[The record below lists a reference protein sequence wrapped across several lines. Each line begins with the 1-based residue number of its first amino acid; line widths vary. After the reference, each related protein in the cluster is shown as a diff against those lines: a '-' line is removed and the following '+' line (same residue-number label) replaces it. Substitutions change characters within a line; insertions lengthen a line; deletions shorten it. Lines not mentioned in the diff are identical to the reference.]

1 MKKAFFSVLYL
12 IFATAAFA
20 VETLPVAVVKIAPPH
35 IFTKS
40 LDNFIR
46 AVAPETSVQTQ
57 MIIAM
62 SMAQFGYPF
71 FDGVDRAENAV
82 VAIFDNST
90 GKPDV
95 VAAIKADPAVA
106 AVCKNVAVQQ
116 GQYLAKNGWFAVNM
130 SGKLDEAKFEALANA
145 AIECTKEKSPYSFSI
160 SFYPD
165 RTDIKIPKDSLKL
178 KSEDSAKFAL
188 ACMENFSELF
198 KQMEKLELA
207 LNIGSDGVASKVTV
221 SAKDGSKMAEVFN
234 MMPKRAKIR
243 GLGAMNTDAV
253 YVAMGSIDTARATD
267 PLFDILLP
275 IMKNFMEIS
284 QQQEEAIRIYS
295 KKCGTTWA
303 GCMNFNPGKEV
314 FPEIV
319 NVTQTSLSYDD
330 MEKYNNSVFPL
341 ELKIPGESGASK
353 ATLNQS
359 CQRVKI
365 SGMEALKLT
374 TTCDHPMVELGKDN
388 ATYVLIKDGLLV
400 QASSEDLL
408 VKAAEKLSE
417 QNPALSRFEK
427 TDNDAIMILNTK
439 KILSLQ
445 GVDIG
450 NQDIQPVVLFGKFKK
465 NAAEVFSRM
474 DAGTI
479 SRIYKISSALPKPGA
494 ANQTPK
500 GQQGAP
506 QNQSL

>member
-1 MKKAFFSVLYL
+1 MKKALFSVLYL
-12 IFATAAFA
+12 IFAMAAFA
-20 VETLPVAVVKIAPPH
+20 AETMPAAVIKIAPPH

-40 LDNFIR
+40 LDDFIR

-95 VAAIKADPAVA
+95 LAAIKADPAVA
-106 AVCKNVAVQQ
+106 AVCKNAAAQQ
-116 GQYLAKNGWFAVNM
+116 GQYLVKNGWFAVNM
-130 SGKLDEAKFEALANA
+130 SGKLDAAKFEALANA
-145 AIECTKEKSPYSFSI
+145 TIECTEEKSPYSFSI
-160 SFYPD
+160 SFYPE
-165 RTDIKIPKDSLKL
+165 RTGIKIPKDSLKL
-178 KSEDSAKFAL
+178 KNEDSAKIAL
-188 ACMENFSELF
+188 ACLENFSDLF
-198 KQMEKLELA
+198 KQMKKLELA
-207 LNIGSDGVASKVTV
+207 LNIGSDGVASKMTV

-234 MMPKRAKIR
+234 MLPKRAKIR
-243 GLGAMNTDAV
+243 GLGAMNTDAL

-267 PLFDILLP
+267 PLLDMLMPMI
-275 IMKNFMEIS
+275 KNFMEIS
-284 QQQEEAIRIYS
+284 QQQEEAIRVYS

-303 GCMNFNPGKEV
+303 GYMNFNLGNEIS
-314 FPEIV
+314 PEIV

-341 ELKIPGESGASK
+341 KLKIPSESGISETNLK
-353 ATLNQS
+353 QS

-365 SGMEALKLT
+365 SGMEALKFT
-374 TTCDHPMVELGKDN
+374 TTWDPKINGVDKSDV
-388 ATYVLIKDGLLV
+388 TYVLIKDGLLV

-427 TDNDAIMILNTK
+427 TDNDATMILNLG
-439 KILSLQ
+439 KILPTQ
-445 GVDIG
+445 GINLG
-450 NQDIQPVVLFGKFKK
+450 KQEIPPLVLFAKFKK
-465 NAAEVFSRM
+465 NAAEAFTRM

-479 SRIYKISSALPKPGA
+479 SKLYKIFSALPKPGA
-494 ANQTPK
+494 ANQAPK

-506 QNQSL
+506 QDQSL